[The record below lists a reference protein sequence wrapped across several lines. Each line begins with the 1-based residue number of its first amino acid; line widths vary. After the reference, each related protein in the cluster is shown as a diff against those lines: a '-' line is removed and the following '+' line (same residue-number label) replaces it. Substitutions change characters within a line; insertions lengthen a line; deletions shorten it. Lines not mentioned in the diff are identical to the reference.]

1 MAFRPPKLKKLA
13 LLSRI
18 PSPVQRHRFS
28 AFAILVFACSFMA
41 WLALTL
47 PSLYARVKLDRSF
60 PALSRYEFER
70 TPDVAL
76 AGSSM
81 TFRIKEGYFLKT
93 RPRNIAIGGG
103 SPLTGLAIIASYPTV
118 PRLVLVEINLIFR
131 AVDGTLLEQFG
142 KNDAAPYWWFR
153 PARAIISWVYYWI
166 KYQSEAEKVDRL
178 PKSQPSEHDIS
189 ASVADSLAQYNSAAW
204 DEASVQNTETLKQ
217 LVTNLEGRGCHVLF
231 YELPYPDGIGNAHYA
246 LTARSLVHAAFP
258 DPKRWPKL
266 DLQVPQL
273 RWVDA
278 AHLDE
283 RSAIIVA
290 QEIQREIQEERAVQS
305 LR

>member
-1 MAFRPPKLKKLA
+1 MGFRRPKLKKPA
-13 LLSRI
+13 LLSRF
-18 PSPVQRHRFS
+18 PPLVRHHRRFALAIVVLFC
-28 AFAILVFACSFMA
+28 AFTA
-41 WLALTL
+41 WFVAMF

-70 TPDVAL
+70 TPEIAL

-118 PRLVLVEINLIFR
+118 PRLILVEINLIFR

-142 KNDAAPYWWFR
+142 KNDAAPYQWFR
-153 PARAIISWVYYWI
+153 PARAMISWVYYWI
-166 KYQSEAEKVDRL
+166 KYQSEVEKVGRL
-178 PKSQPSEHDIS
+178 PKRQPSEYDIS
-189 ASVADSLAQYNSAAW
+189 ASVADSLGQYNSAAW
-204 DEASVQNTETLKQ
+204 DEASVQNTEALKQ

-246 LTARSLVHAAFP
+246 ATARSLVHAAFP

-266 DLQVPQL
+266 DFQVPQL

-305 LR
+305 PR